1 MTTPSTWSEQ
11 ERPPRWDA
19 DLVAHMVESGCTARA
34 ISVVFGL
41 SKNAVLGRLHRDRA
55 LNKLWTIEARRRK
68 PPPRKVKPKPPPL
81 KADWGPWEDR
91 EAKRT
96 RKPMPVADD
105 WPEREA
111 KKLLRKPHMLLV
123 PILNLGPNQCRW
135 PVEEAVVTGGY
146 LFCGAA
152 TAPFES
158 YCEWHKAK
166 ARPGGAG

>member
-1 MTTPSTWSEQ
+1 MTSLSTWSEA
-11 ERPPRWDA
+11 ERPPQWDP
-19 DLVAHMVESGCTARA
+19 DLVAHMVEAGCTARA

-55 LNKLWTIEARRRK
+55 LNKLWTIEAKRRQ
-68 PPPRKVKPKPPPL
+68 PPPRKGKPKPVSV
-81 KADWGPWEDR
+81 KADWKDWEER

-96 RKPMPVADD
+96 RQFKPAADD

-111 KKLLRKPHMLLV
+111 KKLQKPHMLLV

-152 TAPFES
+152 TSPFES
-158 YCEWHKAK
+158 YCDWHKAK
-166 ARPGGAG
+166 ARPGGSG